1 MPPLRREN
9 TIAQISSAVG
19 CLGSAMWD
27 FLALLISL
35 LPNLGVRAVNLLA
48 LVAMVFVALY
58 IFIVRAVGAISL
70 YAIPKSLWL
79 GFFFRTP
86 PLW

>member
-1 MPPLRREN
+1 MWIWRSRSIAVSSHNQSFPLSP
-9 TIAQISSAVG
+9 AF
-19 CLGSAMWD
+19 

-35 LPNLGVRAVNLLA
+35 LPNLGVRAVNVLA

-79 GFFFRTP
+79 GFFFLTP